1 MFTATN
7 TAGTLTPIVAFF
19 FCDLNANL
27 GNGFRAWTVTG
38 SAPNR
43 QLIIRLVNQKYLS
56 SVEADVGLSADIIL
70 TETTNTIDVRYYR
83 IQPSPSRNVEIGIQ
97 NAGPSNQWVYIW
109 NDQPFTGA
117 TQQVLLENKQVR
129 YTPLNSVPAGSPVPE
144 MPVVVTPVY
153 NNRKYNVEITTAPAQ
168 PTYTG
173 MTNIAAADDAVVR
186 VQLGFQFVFY
196 NRTFTGVNIST
207 NGNIQVMFM
216 DQTNSCIHLFIKH

>member
-1 MFTATN
+1 MFTTSN
-7 TAGTLTPIVAFF
+7 TATALTPIVAFF

-43 QLIIRLVNQKYLS
+43 QLIIRLVNQKYLGS
-56 SVEADVGLSADIIL
+56 AEADVGLTADVIL

-83 IQPSPSRNVEIGIQ
+83 IQSSPSRNVEIGIQ
-97 NAGPSNQWVYIW
+97 NAGSSNQWVYIW

-129 YTPLNSVPAGSPVPE
+129 YTPLNSVPAGSPVPVI
-144 MPVVVTPVY
+144 PVVVTPVY

-168 PTYTG
+168 PTYSG
-173 MTNIAAADDAVVR
+173 MINIPAGDDAVNYAP
-186 VQLGFQFVFY
+186 LGFQFVFY
-196 NRTFTGVNIST
+196 NRTFDSVNIST
-207 NGNIQVMFM
+207 NGNIQVMYL
-216 DQTNSCIHLFIKH
+216 DQTNSCIQLFIKH